1 MEKEVIIVEWSLDD
15 IFGELK
21 RISLVSEP
29 AIEAD
34 FMLFSAEEMR
44 FKAIDEEKRVLTGPA
59 MRPNIK
65 IKRYNELGELYYGV
79 FPEEVVRQAA
89 EMFFKKGSNTN
100 NTNIEHEFE
109 IDGVF
114 VFESW
119 IVENPEMD
127 KSKELGFSGVKK
139 GDWFVS
145 MKIDNDVIWN
155 NYLKTG
161 LIRGFSVEIR
171 ADEKEVDTIEMI
183 KQVLDLK
190 KDDEWKFEAIKVL
203 VEDFI
208 DVIAKPY
215 VDETGEIKKEPVEG
229 LENFESYN
237 DYPEAAKKNAQIA
250 LDWAE
255 KNGWGSCGT
264 DVGKQRANQL
274 AKGEP
279 ISEETIARM
288 AAFERHRQ
296 NSQKELGDG
305 CGRLM
310 WQSWG
315 GDEGI
320 AWAQRKLEQIRRD

>member
-1 MEKEVIIVEWSLDD
+1 MEKEVIIVEWTLDD
-15 IFGELK
+15 VFGELK

-34 FMLFSAEEMR
+34 FMLFSNQEMT

-79 FPEEVVRQAA
+79 FSEDVVRQAA
-89 EMFFKKGSNTN
+89 EMFFKRGSNTN

-119 IVENPEMD
+119 IVDNPEMD

-171 ADEKEVDTIEMI
+171 ADEKEVDTVEMI
-183 KQVLDLK
+183 KAVLDLE
-190 KDDEWKFEAIKVL
+190 KDDNWKYEAIKVL
-203 VEDFI
+203 MGEFI
-208 DVIAKPY
+208 DVQANPY
-215 VDETGEIKKEPVEG
+215 VDETGKIIK
-229 LENFESYN
+229 
-237 DYPEAAKKNAQIA
+237 
-250 LDWAE
+250 
-255 KNGWGSCGT
+255 
-264 DVGKQRANQL
+264 
-274 AKGEP
+274 EP
-279 ISEETIARM
+279 ISGLTYSVDDVEKID
-288 AAFERHRQ
+288 
-296 NSQKELGDG
+296 K
-305 CGRLM
+305 
-310 WQSWG
+310 
-315 GDEGI
+315 
-320 AWAQRKLEQIRRD
+320 